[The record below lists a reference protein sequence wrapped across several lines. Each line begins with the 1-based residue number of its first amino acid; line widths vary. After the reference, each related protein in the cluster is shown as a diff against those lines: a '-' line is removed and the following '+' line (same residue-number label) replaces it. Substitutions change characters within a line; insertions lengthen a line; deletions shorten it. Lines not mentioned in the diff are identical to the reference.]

1 MMKYT
6 PLTKLALEICF
17 EVHKKQ
23 EDKSG
28 LPYVFHPFH
37 VAEQMDTELEIC
49 TALLHDVMEDGK
61 VGLRNLLDFP
71 PPVVDALQLLTHDK
85 EVPYLDYIR
94 ALKENPI
101 ARKVKIAD
109 LQHNSDLDRL
119 DFVTDADR
127 ERVEKYQEA
136 LKILEA

>member
-37 VAEQMDTELEIC
+37 VAEQMDNEMEIC

-61 VGLRNLLDFP
+61 VGINNLRDFP
-71 PPVVDALQLLTHDK
+71 DPIVDALKLLTHDK

-94 ALKENPI
+94 ALKDNPI

-119 DFVTDADR
+119 DFVTDEDR
-127 ERVEKYQEA
+127 ARVEKYQEA